1 MGEISNQRELSNRD
15 LFLIISSALIV
26 LVMAVV
32 VQRTAGA
39 TIKPVIR
46 HDFPDPA
53 ILAVGPDFYA
63 YSTASFYGRSLR
75 HVPVARSADLA
86 GGWTALGDA
95 LPRLP
100 AWAALGPTG
109 IGDVTAPEVRR
120 RADGGYLMYFVTPA
134 VGAGVPCLGAAVSG
148 SPTGP
153 FQPAPTPLLCAPGG
167 IHLIDPAAFTDTD
180 GRHYLLYS
188 AGPSIIWIQEVA
200 EDGITPI
207 GVRRPLIQADRPEED
222 GIVEAPSLVRHGA
235 EYVLFYSANNFN
247 NGEYF
252 VNYAT
257 AGSLST
263 PFVKH
268 PGQFLTRAV
277 LGGSY
282 TSPGGQTV
290 LSDVRGDHLVF
301 HASTGPHRRAMFEV
315 DLSWD
320 PAGNPVLP
328 LNNGLTRR
336 GPTLDSSGGAAPQ
349 GNRLRPG

>member
-1 MGEISNQRELSNRD
+1 LSNRD
-15 LFLIISSALIV
+15 LFLIVFSALIV

-32 VQRTAGA
+32 VQRTALV

-53 ILAVGPDFYA
+53 VLAVGPEFYA

-75 HVPVARSADLA
+75 HVPVARSTDLA
-86 GGWTALGDA
+86 GGWTTLGDA
-95 LPRLP
+95 LPQLP
-100 AWAALGPTG
+100 AWAALAPAGR
-109 IGDVTAPEVRR
+109 GDVTAPDVRR
-120 RADGGYLMYFVTPA
+120 RIDGSYLMYFVTPA
-134 VGAGVPCLGAAVSG
+134 VGVGVPCLGAAVSA

-153 FQPAPTPLLCAPGG
+153 FRPAPGPLLCEPGG

-222 GIVEAPSLVRHGA
+222 GIVEAPSLVKHGT

-252 VNYAT
+252 ANYAT
-257 AGSLST
+257 TSSLTT

-268 PGQFLTRAV
+268 PGQFLTQAV

-282 TSPGGQTV
+282 PSPGGQTV
-290 LSDVRGDHLVF
+290 LSDRRGDHLVF

-315 DLSWD
+315 DLRWG
-320 PAGNPVLP
+320 PTGNPILP
-328 LNNGLTRR
+328 PDNGLIRR
-336 GPTLDSSGGAAPQ
+336 NLTLDSSGTPQ
-349 GNRLRPG
+349 GTRPRPG